1 MRPPRPPRPPS
12 PQRSAELRRRFAQEA
27 RSERPDLATLCL
39 LVGAEADGT
48 LDEAG
53 LDAAQVELDRL
64 AGELPFRPGT
74 PRAWAVALRDLL
86 GERYGFHGV
95 AADYQRLESSLLH
108 EVVRRRRG
116 LPILLSVV
124 WLEVARRAGAPV
136 YGVALPGHFVV
147 GFGGES
153 AAASGPGSAP
163 LGERVLVDPY
173 DGGRLLSG
181 TDAEALV
188 AGATGAEL
196 RASML
201 EPAAPLDVVA
211 RVLNNIRA
219 WAAARPE
226 QSAVG
231 LWAVELALLLPAH
244 AARLRY
250 ERAVLLVQRGSSRR
264 GPGSWRRTRRWWRR
278 WTRRSPRRCGGGAD
292 GSGDVELSVGGCGA
306 GVGSPA
312 RAARLRAA
320 VEGGGAPAGTA
331 SATASPCSWPPGPP
345 PRGFSRPV
353 SGWPWTGSCGPCPGR
368 GGGRWRVRRWW
379 SRRRRRGGSRVRGR

>member
-1 MRPPRPPRPPS
+1 MHHSPPPHPPS
-12 PQRSAELRRRFAQEA
+12 PERSAELRRRFAEEA
-27 RSERPDLATLCL
+27 RSERPDLSTLCL
-39 LVGAEADGT
+39 LMGAEGDGT

-74 PRAWAVALRDLL
+74 PRAWATALRDLL

-108 EVVRRRRG
+108 EVLRRRRG

-147 GFGGES
+147 GFGAEFGPE
-153 AAASGPGSAP
+153 SGPGE
-163 LGERVLVDPY
+163 ERVLADPF

-181 TDAEALV
+181 KDAEVLV

-196 RASML
+196 RPSML
-201 EPAAPLDVVA
+201 EPAAPLDVVS

-219 WAAARPE
+219 WAAGRPE

-231 LWAVELALLLPAH
+231 LWAIELALLLPAH

-250 ERAVLLVQRGSSRR
+250 ERARLLVQRGEFS
-264 GPGSWRRTRRWWRR
+264 
-278 WTRRSPRRCGGGAD
+278 A
-292 GSGDVELSVGGCGA
+292 GA
-306 GVGSPA
+306 GELEAYAEVVGAVDDEAAELVRGEARVA
-312 RAARLRAA
+312 RAMLN
-320 VEGGGAPAGTA
+320 
-331 SATASPCSWPPGPP
+331 
-345 PRGFSRPV
+345 
-353 SGWPWTGSCGPCPGR
+353 
-368 GGGRWRVRRWW
+368 
-379 SRRRRRGGSRVRGR
+379 